1 MQNNYD
7 PATVDKIKKFH
18 DDTEKEAG
26 EKVKHFNKKYDF
38 KKDPTSVVACFSLK
52 PTDLSILL
60 GIPDF
65 QGINIYLGLDD
76 KEGEVLIL
84 VPAIKGSIQNLY
96 SLTYSANESATT
108 TTESTIVTLKSGQ
121 CPPPP
126 PGCTTCLCT

>member
-1 MQNNYD
+1 MANNS
-7 PATVDKIKKFH
+7 
-18 DDTEKEAG
+18 EA
-26 EKVKHFNKKYDF
+26 EAAVKVKHFNKTYNF
-38 KKDPTSVVACFSLK
+38 KKHPTSVVACFSLK

-60 GIPDF
+60 GIPNF
-65 QGINIYLGLDD
+65 QGISIYLGLDD

-84 VPAIKGSIQNLY
+84 VPVIKGSIQNLY